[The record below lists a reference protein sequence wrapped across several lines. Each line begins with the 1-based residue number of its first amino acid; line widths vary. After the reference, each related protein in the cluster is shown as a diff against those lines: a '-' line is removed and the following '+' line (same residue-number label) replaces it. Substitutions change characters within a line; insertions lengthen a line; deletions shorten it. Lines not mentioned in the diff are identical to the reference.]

1 MRHRTWLSAAAVTVL
16 SLPLTAIACL
26 GQSRPDLYV
35 CEGCEAIYERSF
47 DDLSWRT
54 TIPPEGEPGEPL
66 VLTGRV
72 FQPDGRTPAAGVVI
86 YAYHTNA
93 KGVYPTRGDERD
105 WARRHGYLRGWVKTS
120 VEGRYEFRTVR
131 PATYPSRSAPA
142 HIHLIVKEP
151 GRQEYW
157 IDQVV
162 FEDDPLV
169 DSRYRADHDGRGGSG
184 IIRLTKDE
192 SGTWQGRRDIVL
204 EP

>member
-1 MRHRTWLSAAAVTVL
+1 MRFRTGLHAAT
-16 SLPLTAIACL
+16 LTALCL
-26 GQSRPDLYV
+26 TLTASICAAQRDDLFV

-54 TIPPEGEPGEPL
+54 TIPPEDEPGEPL
-66 VLTGRV
+66 VLAGRV
-72 FQPDGRTPAAGVVI
+72 FQSDGKTPAAGVII

-93 KGVYPTRGDERD
+93 QGVYPTRGDERG
-105 WARRHGYLRGWVKTS
+105 WARRHGYLRGWVETDA
-120 VEGRYEFRTVR
+120 EGRYQFTTIR
-131 PATYPSRSAPA
+131 PALYPSRSAPA
-142 HIHLIVKEP
+142 HIHLVIKEP

-162 FEDDPLV
+162 FEDDPHV
-169 DSRYRADHDGRGGSG
+169 DDRYREERRERGGSG

-192 SGTWQGRRDIVL
+192 SGVWQGRRDIVL

>member
-1 MRHRTWLSAAAVTVL
+1 MRYRTWLSTATFTALA
-16 SLPLTAIACL
+16 LPLTAPACV
-26 GQSRPDLYV
+26 GQSRSDLYV
-35 CEGCEAIYERSF
+35 CEGCEAIHERSF
-47 DDLSWRT
+47 DDLTWQT

-66 VLTGRV
+66 VLTGQV
-72 FQPDGRTPAAGVVI
+72 FQPDGRTPAAGVII

-93 KGVYPTRGDERD
+93 EGVYPTHGGERN
-105 WARRHGYLRGWVKTS
+105 WARRHGYLRGWVKTGA
-120 VEGRYEFRTVR
+120 EGRYEFRTIR
-131 PATYPSRSAPA
+131 PATYPSRNAPA
-142 HIHLIVKEP
+142 HIHLVVKEP

-169 DSRYRADHDGRGGSG
+169 DSQYRAERDERGGPG
-184 IIRLTKDE
+184 IIRLSKDE